1 MSFETDYEV
10 SQGWFPRVAQSANGL
25 AHDVLSLNGA
35 YETTGDLATLRSVHK
50 AGYQTQN
57 GALSAERHPKLLS
70 RRHGVNGNLRST
82 RGSLDYANE
91 PELEDELVDFFRQEC
106 SIQVGDASSSRSAS
120 PRSAWGSDENLATTR
135 PDDFRHTLPQTSQDS
150 AAWASEFDGFMK
162 PLGRFSV
169 PEDQLYNA
177 NQDYPTAALREQIAV
192 ALTDRENGQ
201 FYTHWVEQSSVSM
214 SDANSTT
221 NDSISQP
228 KERLAQQAAKRLEL
242 ISAHL
247 AAPSRPLTQEY
258 LDQTSRTGDYG
269 QDSKALYLPAITRDQ
284 DCPSQ
289 SERLYNLHCQGD
301 YDPEWDSLGAHGPF
315 CVKRELLQY
324 GCQTPQRAQVFETQ
338 RPVSQHLDLNQPQ
351 RSDLHHQPDMQA
363 YQALEHMKHVP
374 RQQQSRGKEK
384 EKEEDE
390 KEKAEFEFHCPWM
403 GCGTHFQNGY
413 QYQRDSEGHPRCLAC
428 VHEGCD
434 EEFGASEESEW
445 REHVLSPHHGLA
457 KTPRCGSP
465 VNGGAFEA
473 AWEKGEGL
481 EKVWKSNEGFEKT
494 WTEKLRC

>member
-1 MSFETDYEV
+1 MSIETDYED
-10 SQGWFPRVAQSANGL
+10 SQGWFSRVAQSANGL
-25 AHDVLSLNGA
+25 AQDVLSLNGA
-35 YETTGDLATLRSVHK
+35 YETTGDLATLRSAHK
-50 AGYQTQN
+50 AGYQTQI

-70 RRHGVNGNLRST
+70 RRHGANGNLRST
-82 RGSLDYANE
+82 RESLDYANE
-91 PELEDELVDFFRQEC
+91 SGLEDELVDFFRQEC
-106 SIQVGDASSSRSAS
+106 SIQIGDASSSRSAS
-120 PRSAWGSDENLATTR
+120 PRSAWGSDENMATTECT
-135 PDDFRHTLPQTSQDS
+135 DSRHILPQTSQDS
-150 AAWASEFDGFMK
+150 AALVSEYNGFMK

-192 ALTDRENGQ
+192 ALSDRENGQ
-201 FYTHWVEQSSVSM
+201 FYTHWVEHSSASM

-221 NDSISQP
+221 HDPVSQP
-228 KERLAQQAAKRLEL
+228 KESLALQAAKRLEL

-247 AAPSRPLTQEY
+247 FAPSRPLTQEY
-258 LDQTSRTGDYG
+258 LDQTSRNQDYG

-284 DCPSQ
+284 DNPSQ

-351 RSDLHHQPDMQA
+351 RSDLHYQPDMQA
-363 YQALEHMKHVP
+363 YEALEHMKDVSL
-374 RQQQSRGKEK
+374 QQQSRGKEK
-384 EKEEDE
+384 AKEEEND
-390 KEKAEFEFHCPWM
+390 AVEFEFHCPWV
-403 GCGTHFQNGY
+403 GCGTHFQNRY
-413 QYQRDSEGHPRCLAC
+413 QYQRNSEGYLRCLAC

-434 EEFGASEESEW
+434 EEFGASEESGW

-465 VNGGAFEA
+465 VNGEAFEA

-481 EKVWKSNEGFEKT
+481 EKAWKSNEDFENT
-494 WTEKLRC
+494 WTEKLRD